1 MVRLIARIGTKAGQ
15 EGVVADALREL
26 AGPSRAE
33 AGCIRYDICRAKDDG
48 TKLIVLEE
56 WASQEALDAHMQTP
70 HFKAFVERIASAL
83 ADAPKLEFI
92 EPL

>member
-1 MVRLIARIGTKAGQ
+1 MVKLIARIDVKVGQ
-15 EGVVADALREL
+15 EDVVADALRGL
-26 AGPSRAE
+26 VGPSRAE
-33 AGCIRYDICRAKDDG
+33 ACCIRYDVCRAKDDA

-56 WASQEALDAHMQTP
+56 WASQDALDAHMETP
-70 HFKAFVERIASAL
+70 HFKAFVEKIGNAL